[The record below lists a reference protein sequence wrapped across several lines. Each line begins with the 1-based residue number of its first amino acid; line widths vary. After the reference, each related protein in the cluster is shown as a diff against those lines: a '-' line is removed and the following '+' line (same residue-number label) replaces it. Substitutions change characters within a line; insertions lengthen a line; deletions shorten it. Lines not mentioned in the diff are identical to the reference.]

1 MMIFKLIDAIILN
14 MLKENEKFESLDY
27 KGLEII
33 QSKNGYRF
41 TSDAVLLANTVK
53 ALPGQ
58 RAVDLGTGSGIIAIL
73 IAAKTQVKEV
83 IGVEIQKRLADMAK
97 RSVEHNN
104 LSSKIKIINKP
115 LQGIYKELGNNFDIV
130 VCNPPYQTLTS
141 KKDNPDE
148 EDICRYEYAVTLKE
162 IMECAQ
168 KLLKFGGNFYI
179 INKAKRLSEMI
190 YFMKEH
196 KIEPKKI
203 TLIQPKPD
211 KSIDTVIVE
220 GKKGAKSSLVIPK
233 PLVVYNEDGTFTDE
247 VKRMYGIEG

>member
-1 MMIFKLIDAIILN
+1 
-14 MLKENEKFESLDY
+14 
-27 KGLEII
+27 
-33 QSKNGYRF
+33 
-41 TSDAVLLANTVK
+41 
-53 ALPGQ
+53 
-58 RAVDLGTGSGIIAIL
+58 
-73 IAAKTQVKEV
+73 
-83 IGVEIQKRLADMAK
+83 
-97 RSVEHNN
+97 
-104 LSSKIKIINKP
+104 